1 MRFNRYGALAALIIL
16 LFAST
21 VHAGVVIGG
30 TRVILNGEKKE
41 TSISVENPDKEPY
54 LIQSWLENQQSGVDK
69 IAFIVTPPLF
79 RLDGNQENMLRIV
92 KVGDDL
98 PKDKESLYWMNI
110 KSIPST
116 TQTGKSNTL
125 QIAVKTRIKLIY
137 RPAPLLRQVPEE
149 VTQQLKWQ
157 RVGSELKL
165 TNPTPYYMNFHY
177 VRIGGREMKEVAYI
191 APMSSEM
198 FALPVAGATSVS
210 WKLINDYGG
219 TGKEH
224 QSGI

>member
-1 MRFNRYGALAALIIL
+1 M
-16 LFAST
+16 
-21 VHAGVVIGG
+21 
-30 TRVILNGEKKE
+30 
-41 TSISVENPDKEPY
+41 ENPDKEPY
-54 LIQSWLENQQSGVDK
+54 LIQSWLDNQQSGVDK

-177 VRIGGREMKEVAYI
+177 VRIGG
-191 APMSSEM
+191 
-198 FALPVAGATSVS
+198 
-210 WKLINDYGG
+210 
-219 TGKEH
+219 GK
-224 QSGI
+224 